1 LTLLQE
7 QAQRILNLDDE
18 FRHREET
25 LLSDAR
31 AERER
36 VRQSSYRA
44 TQVKME
50 ELNETLAREEL
61 ELERKYLKFEEN
73 LRNK

>member
-1 LTLLQE
+1 
-7 QAQRILNLDDE
+7 LNLEDE
-18 FRHREET
+18 FRLKEKA

-44 TQVKME
+44 TQVKIE